1 MKVWKKE
8 FSPCEGELAAL
19 RRGEEW
25 DPVSITFTSSDKWRS
40 EKWDL
45 VSLIAL
51 LLPIESEQVKV
62 EKVNIETEK

>member
-25 DPVSITFTSSDKWRS
+25 DPVSDYYVYF
-40 EKWDL
+40 
-45 VSLIAL
+45 
-51 LLPIESEQVKV
+51 
-62 EKVNIETEK
+62 TEKILGGIG

>member
-51 LLPIESEQVKV
+51 TFA
-62 EKVNIETEK
+62 N